1 MRVSIVPAE
10 MTSIQDKIIGD
21 LNMNQVILLS
31 TPLIFTILVYLFI
44 PPFSKLSLLKIIVC
58 SISIISLAILSIK
71 IDGKIFLEHLKIL
84 ISFFNRPRI
93 YLNTISE
100 IQPDIDI
107 SIENEIENN
116 IITPPEILDREKIFN
131 LKKKDKLIFN
141 LNKKGDL
148 DAKVLRTI

>member
-1 MRVSIVPAE
+1 MRISIVPAE

-44 PPFSKLSLLKIIVC
+44 PPFSKLSLLKMILC

-71 IDGKIFLEHLKIL
+71 IDGKILLEHLKIL

-100 IQPDIDI
+100 IQPDIGI

>member
-44 PPFSKLSLLKIIVC
+44 PPFSKLSLLKITVC
-58 SISIISLAILSIK
+58 SISIISLGILSIK
-71 IDGKIFLEHLKIL
+71 IDEKILLDHLKIF

-100 IQPDIDI
+100 MRPDISL

-116 IITPPEILDREKIFN
+116 IISPPEIIDREKKFN

-141 LNKKGDL
+141 LNKKGNL

>member
-1 MRVSIVPAE
+1 MRISIVPAE

-44 PPFSKLSLLKIIVC
+44 PPFSKLSLLKMIVC

-71 IDGKIFLEHLKIL
+71 IDGKILLEH
-84 ISFFNRPRI
+84 
-93 YLNTISE
+93 
-100 IQPDIDI
+100 
-107 SIENEIENN
+107 IENEIENN

>member
-1 MRVSIVPAE
+1 M
-10 MTSIQDKIIGD
+10 
-21 LNMNQVILLS
+21 
-31 TPLIFTILVYLFI
+31 
-44 PPFSKLSLLKIIVC
+44 IVC

-71 IDGKIFLEHLKIL
+71 IDGKILLEHLKIL

-100 IQPDIDI
+100 IQPDIGI

>member
-116 IITPPEILDREKIFN
+116 IIILDREKIFN

>member
-84 ISFFNRPRI
+84 NSFFNRPRI

>member
-1 MRVSIVPAE
+1 MRISIVPAE

-44 PPFSKLSLLKIIVC
+44 PPFSKLSLLKMIVC

-71 IDGKIFLEHLKIL
+71 IDGKILLEHLKIL

-100 IQPDIDI
+100 IQPDIGI